1 MIPKRAKKKDQTTKR
16 LGKLLKTLH
25 LVGCGLRTVFCF
37 KTFLPNEGRTSA
49 NGRRRGWQTN
59 KQKKNIT
66 QVAHPQP
73 TRKKRATKRQTP
85 ATWMCA
91 RACFDSRVRAHVVA
105 LTVGRAAVRK
115 LETQNQKERTHG
127 KRQNINRF
135 LIVVIIFFS
144 KNERFFTILI
154 KFDKNQTRER
164 PPEV

>member
-59 KQKKNIT
+59 KQKKHNSSRAPTTNT
-66 QVAHPQP
+66 QKTGDETSNLPRGDV
-73 TRKKRATKRQTP
+73 RG
-85 ATWMCA
+85 
-91 RACFDSRVRAHVVA
+91 ACFDSRVRAHVVA

-135 LIVVIIFFS
+135 LIVVIIFFP
-144 KNERFFTILI
+144 KMNDFLPF
-154 KFDKNQTRER
+154 
-164 PPEV
+164 